1 MTTPIGPDFIALQVR
16 DLSASARFYTEVFG
30 FEVEQKSPPGAVLLK
45 TRPVSLALRE
55 PLRPLPQT
63 GPLGV
68 GLVLWVACGDA
79 DALHALIVARG
90 GAVLSPPAD
99 SPFGRFFVAADPDGY
114 AVTFHTKA
122 A

>member
-1 MTTPIGPDFIALQVR
+1 MTMPIGPDFIALQVR
-16 DLSASARFYTEVFG
+16 DLTASARFYADVFG
-30 FEVEQKSPPGAVLLK
+30 FEAQERSPPGAVVLK
-45 TRPVSLALRE
+45 TRPIPLALRE

-68 GLVLWVACGDA
+68 GLALWIACSDA
-79 DALHALIVARG
+79 DALHALIVDRG
-90 GAVLSPPAD
+90 GVILSPPAD

-114 AVTFHTKA
+114 AITFHTGA